1 MKSLLS
7 CTLEEFMNMLYKVIF
22 VALFI
27 TLLITSIVL
36 KSNLNKAEKYI
47 NRLEQ
52 DFPEYID
59 VTSSTDEY
67 LDYYK

>member
-1 MKSLLS
+1 MKSILN
-7 CTLEEFMNMLYKVIF
+7 CTLEEFINILYKVMFI
-22 VALFI
+22 ALFI
-27 TLLITSIVL
+27 TITISTVIL
-36 KSNLNKAEKYI
+36 RNKLDRAEKYI

>member
-1 MKSLLS
+1 MKSILN
-7 CTLEEFMNMLYKVIF
+7 CTLEEFINILYKVMFI
-22 VALFI
+22 ALFI
-27 TLLITSIVL
+27 ALLITSIVL

>member
-1 MKSLLS
+1 MKSILN
-7 CTLEEFMNMLYKVIF
+7 CTLEEFINILYKVMFI
-22 VALFI
+22 ALFI
-27 TLLITSIVL
+27 ALLITSIVL

-67 LDYYK
+67 SDYYK

>member
-36 KSNLNKAEKYI
+36 KSNLNKAKKYI

-67 LDYYK
+67 SDYYK

>member
-1 MKSLLS
+1 MKSILN
-7 CTLEEFMNMLYKVIF
+7 CTLEEFINILYKVMFI
-22 VALFI
+22 ALFI
-27 TLLITSIVL
+27 TITISTVVL
-36 KSNLNKAEKYI
+36 RIKLDKAEKYI
-47 NRLEQ
+47 NKLEQ

>member
-1 MKSLLS
+1 MKSVLN
-7 CTLEEFMNMLYKVIF
+7 CTLKEALNILFKVMFI
-22 VALFI
+22 VLFI
-27 TLLITSIVL
+27 TIFISTVVL
-36 KSNLNKAEKYI
+36 KIKLDKAEKYI

>member
-27 TLLITSIVL
+27 ALLITSIVL
-36 KSNLNKAEKYI
+36 KSDLDKAEKYI

-52 DFPEYID
+52 DLPEYID

-67 LDYYK
+67 SDYYK

>member
-1 MKSLLS
+1 MKSILN
-7 CTLEEFMNMLYKVIF
+7 CTFEEFMDILYKVMF

-27 TLLITSIVL
+27 SLVITSFRL
-36 KSNLNKAEKYI
+36 KSDLDKAKKYI

-59 VTSSTDEY
+59 VTASTDEY
-67 LDYYK
+67 SDYYK

>member
-1 MKSLLS
+1 MKSILN
-7 CTLEEFMNMLYKVIF
+7 CTLEEFINILYKVMFI
-22 VALFI
+22 ALFI
-27 TLLITSIVL
+27 TITISTVVL
-36 KSNLNKAEKYI
+36 RIRLDKAEKYI

-67 LDYYK
+67 SDYYK

>member
-1 MKSLLS
+1 MKSILN
-7 CTLEEFMNMLYKVIF
+7 CTLEEFMNILYKVMFI
-22 VALFI
+22 ALFI
-27 TLLITSIVL
+27 TITISTVVL
-36 KSNLNKAEKYI
+36 RIKLDKAEKYI

-59 VTSSTDEY
+59 VTASTDEY

>member
-67 LDYYK
+67 SDYYK

>member
-7 CTLEEFMNMLYKVIF
+7 YTLEEFMSMLYKVIF

-36 KSNLNKAEKYI
+36 KSKLDKAEKYI

>member
-1 MKSLLS
+1 MKSLLN
-7 CTLEEFMNMLYKVIF
+7 CTLEEFMNILYKVMFI
-22 VALFI
+22 ALFI
-27 TLLITSIVL
+27 TITISTVVL
-36 KSNLNKAEKYI
+36 RIKLDKAEEYI

-67 LDYYK
+67 SNYYK